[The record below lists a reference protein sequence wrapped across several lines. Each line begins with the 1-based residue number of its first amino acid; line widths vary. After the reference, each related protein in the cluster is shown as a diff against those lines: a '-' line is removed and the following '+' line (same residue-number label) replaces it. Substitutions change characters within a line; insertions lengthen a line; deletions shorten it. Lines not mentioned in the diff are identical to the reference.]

1 MSRDNKFNEPY
12 LPARY
17 WEKVRE
23 KQLRRRAKKILVVA
37 IIITI
42 IAVVAYFLAGFL
54 GTGISETSLSRTV
67 PAIPA
72 VTTIAPATVATTSL
86 PFPDTTSSA
95 QGTGTTYAPSA
106 GYTIDPGVPVTA
118 GGGALPLDGA
128 VAALREY
135 YPADDY
141 SIKSVNYSAGP
152 ARNLFGFTIR
162 PVTST
167 AGTRDLIVFIDAST
181 GIPYATGQETAAV
194 PMDTAKRIATGAFP
208 DVSANTVRLW
218 YSDSPDKGN
227 EWRFILA
234 SGNMTLVTGSVDA
247 TSGELVAFTRTIPQS
262 GRPSETGIL
271 QEKAESIASHYIS
284 DKNGG
289 TLPLNRTTA
298 RYEVWGT
305 PSAPAAG
312 QYVFAWERRFLDYP
326 VDTDGIEV
334 AVDSVTGDVI
344 GYDKRWT
351 TSDYAFSQTLEQA
364 IVQRDATFAVMQE
377 AKKVFPE
384 SVGSVRIL
392 SAEMRWNNGHDPGTS
407 QRPGSVP
414 LAWKVVF
421 DDATIRADNSLPNG
435 IGWIDIQTGNVTTL
449 EYRH

>member
-1 MSRDNKFNEPY
+1 MGRDNEFNEPY

-17 WEKVRE
+17 REKIRE
-23 KQLRRRAKKILVVA
+23 KQQRRRAKKILAFA
-37 IIITI
+37 IIIAI
-42 IAVVAYFLAGFL
+42 IAAVVYFVAGFL
-54 GTGISETSLSRTV
+54 GTGISEASLSRTM
-67 PAIPA
+67 PAVPA
-72 VTTIAPATVATTSL
+72 VTIIPPAAVATTSL
-86 PFPDTTSSA
+86 PDITSPA
-95 QGTGTTYAPSA
+95 PGTGSTHAPSA
-106 GYTIDPGVPVTA
+106 GYTIDPGVPITA
-118 GGGALPLDGA
+118 SGGALPLDGA
-128 VAALREY
+128 AAALREY

-141 SIKSVNYSAGP
+141 SIKSVNYSAGQTH
-152 ARNLFGFTIR
+152 NLFGFTIR
-162 PVTST
+162 PVSST
-167 AGTRDLIVFIDAST
+167 AGTLDLVVFIDATT
-181 GIPYATGQETAAV
+181 GIPYAAGQETAAV
-194 PMDTAKRIATGAFP
+194 PMETAKQIATGAFP
-208 DVSANTVRLW
+208 EVSANTVRLW
-218 YSDSPDKGN
+218 YSESPDKGN
-227 EWRFILA
+227 VWMFILA

-289 TLPLNRTTA
+289 TLPLNRTIA

-305 PSAPAAG
+305 PSVPAAG

-351 TSDYAFSQTLEQA
+351 TPDYAFSQTLEQA
-364 IVQRDATFAVMQE
+364 IAQRDATFAVMQE
-377 AKKVFPE
+377 AKGVFPE

-392 SAEMRWNNGHDPGTS
+392 SAEMRWNNGHDTGTS

-421 DDATIRADNSLPNG
+421 DDAAIRADNSLPPG
-435 IGWIDIQTGNVTTL
+435 IGWVAIQTGNVTAL